1 VTARAVARRP
11 HLIGSVAGRLVA
23 LELEHVSEVLP
34 MLPVDPVPGG
44 PSGLAGFVGLE
55 GEPVPVFSLRVLF
68 GLERA
73 GADPRQRIVVCASS
87 SRPVGLV
94 VDDVA
99 GLGEV
104 SSCRSPTVED
114 RIVALEVVKAIGLVA
129 DGVCVLLEP
138 RVVVEWLTGFL
149 AGARPSPAPEAGAP

>member
-1 VTARAVARRP
+1 MTAARRP
-11 HLIGSVAGRLVA
+11 HLIGSVASRLVA

-34 MLPVDPVPGG
+34 MLPIDPLPRG

-55 GEPVPVFSLRVLF
+55 GEPIPVFSLRVLF

-73 GADPRQRIVVCASS
+73 GADPQQRIVVCACSD
-87 SRPVGLV
+87 RLVGLV

-104 SSCRSPTVED
+104 SSCRSPTVAD
-114 RIVALEVVKAIGLVA
+114 RIVALEVIKAIGLVE
-129 DGVCVLLEP
+129 GVVCVLLDP
-138 RVVVEWLTGFL
+138 RVVVDWLTGFL
-149 AGARPSPAPEAGAP
+149 AGATPATPQVGAS